1 MRAAW
6 TGMKMVLRGIIAGLA
21 GLMGISQMSTADAA
35 NQAIPNA
42 TSCPSP
48 AAPGFPAPAA
58 GAPAGMPPRGPGS
71 GGRMVQLPLA
81 KTIAPA
87 DASTSTVIKPD
98 IAAQIGCGKVAVK
111 IVSDVTYVEAG
122 TNGAR
127 ALKMDILIPAG
138 AGKRP
143 LVIYAP
149 GGGFVLNNKES
160 AQNLRTYVAEAG
172 FVVASINYRTAL
184 DGATYVDGIAD
195 VKQAIRWLRAHAGE
209 YGIDP
214 ERVAVWGESAGGYL
228 AAMVGLTDGDPKH
241 DRGGNLDQSSRV
253 QAIVDKFGPT
263 DLSTIA
269 ADFDEETRRDYAR
282 PSPTI
287 GYVGGLTPDGKLND
301 PASDPVHHIK
311 GSAPPFLILHGT
323 QDRLVS
329 PSQTLRLHNALRAA
343 GSDSARYLVDGG
355 NHGDLAFLGDT
366 RAGLSWSNTEV
377 MGVIVDFLSAKL
389 RP

>member
-1 MRAAW
+1 
-6 TGMKMVLRGIIAGLA
+6 
-21 GLMGISQMSTADAA
+21 
-35 NQAIPNA
+35 
-42 TSCPSP
+42 
-48 AAPGFPAPAA
+48 
-58 GAPAGMPPRGPGS
+58 
-71 GGRMVQLPLA
+71 MVQLPLA

-87 DASTSTVIKPD
+87 DASTSTTIKPD
-98 IAAQIGCGKVAVK
+98 IAAQIGCGKVAVRS
-111 IVSDVTYVEAG
+111 VSDVTYVEAG
-122 TNGAR
+122 SNGAR
-127 ALKMDILIPAG
+127 ALKMDIMIPAA

-143 LVIYAP
+143 LVVYAP
-149 GGGFVLNNKES
+149 GGGFVLNNKEG
-160 AQNLRTYVAEAG
+160 ALNLRTYVAEAG

-184 DGATYVDGIAD
+184 DGATYVDGVAD
-195 VKQAIRWLRAHAGE
+195 VKQAIRWLRAHADE

-214 ERVAVWGESAGGYL
+214 ERVAIWGESAGGYL
-228 AAMVGLTDGDPKH
+228 AAMVGLTDSDPKY

-301 PASDPVHHIK
+301 PASDPVDHIKESPIK
-311 GSAPPFLILHGT
+311 GSVPPFLILHGT

-343 GSDSARYLVDGG
+343 GSDSTRYLIDGG
-355 NHGDLAFLGDT
+355 NHGDLAFLGDIK
-366 RAGLSWSNTEV
+366 AGLSWSNTEV
-377 MGVIVDFLSAKL
+377 MGVIVSFLGAKL
-389 RP
+389 TQ

>member
-1 MRAAW
+1 
-6 TGMKMVLRGIIAGLA
+6 
-21 GLMGISQMSTADAA
+21 
-35 NQAIPNA
+35 
-42 TSCPSP
+42 
-48 AAPGFPAPAA
+48 
-58 GAPAGMPPRGPGS
+58 
-71 GGRMVQLPLA
+71 MVQLPLA

-87 DASTSTVIKPD
+87 DASTSTIIKPD

-111 IVSDVTYVEAG
+111 IVSEVTYAEAG
-122 TNGAR
+122 SNGAR

-143 LVIYAP
+143 LVVYVP
-149 GGGFVLNNKES
+149 GGGFVLNNKEG
-160 AQNLRTYVAEAG
+160 ALNLRTYVAEAG
-172 FVVASINYRTAL
+172 FFVASINYRTAL
-184 DGATYVDGIAD
+184 DGATYVDGVAD
-195 VKQAIRWLRAHAGE
+195 VKQAIRWLRAHADE

-214 ERVAVWGESAGGYL
+214 ERVAIWGESAGGYL
-228 AAMVGLTDGDPKH
+228 AVMVGLTDGDPKYE
-241 DRGGNLDQSSRV
+241 RGGNLDQSSRV

-301 PASDPVHHIK
+301 PASDPVNHIKEPHIK
-311 GSAPPFLILHGT
+311 GPNVPPFLILHGT

-329 PSQTLRLHNALRAA
+329 PSQSLRLHNALRAA
-343 GSDSARYLVDGG
+343 GSDSTRYLIDGG

-366 RAGLSWSNTEV
+366 QAGLSWSNTEV
-377 MGVIVDFLSAKL
+377 MGIIVDFLGAKL
-389 RP
+389 TP